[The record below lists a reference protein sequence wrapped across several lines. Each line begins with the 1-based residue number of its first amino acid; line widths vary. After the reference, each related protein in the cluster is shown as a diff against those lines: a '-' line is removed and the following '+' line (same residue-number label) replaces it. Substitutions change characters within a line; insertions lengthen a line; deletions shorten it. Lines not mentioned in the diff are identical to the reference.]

1 MRISPMKN
9 SEEQVKLPKIANW
22 ILKKT
27 ISKDIQDGALG
38 DFDEIYYG
46 VSEEE
51 GLFKAKLWYW
61 SQVAKSLPSF
71 LLDSVHWR
79 VGMLKNYLKI
89 TLRNIQKNKI
99 HYFINITGFSI
110 GLIVFIFIAS
120 YVLNEVNHDGFH
132 ENRDRIYQIGT
143 GWHNGTPGPMAEL
156 LRDRFPEVL
165 STVRFRYNYGEKN
178 FKYQG
183 KNYKIEHAYFV
194 DPTVFEVFSFPVLQ
208 GNPDTALDSPF
219 NVVLTKSEA
228 EKIFGEKDPI
238 GKVLNIEGL
247 DANVTA
253 VIDDVPQNSTIQFR
267 ALISFQTLDRISP
280 GLINNVNSL
289 LFQTYL
295 LFPENHDP
303 VEIESKLSQFLY
315 SQYDG
320 YDQWPQSLRDRLKFS
335 LRSLKSLYFDRD
347 RGGSMIHGNI
357 QNVYIFSAVAL
368 FVLCIAVIN
377 FINLSTATASVRA
390 KEVGMRKVLGS
401 SRSQLLKQFLS
412 ESVFLVFGASILAC
426 ILVNLLRSRF
436 FELIGKQIDFGYL
449 LNPLILLVF
458 VSSVVLIGLI
468 SGIYPAIYLSS
479 FQAAHV
485 LQGRSQKGT
494 KGGLFRKALIIVQ
507 FTVSI
512 VLIVGTLMVGRQMDY
527 IRNRDL
533 GFDKNQVLWFEINDS
548 LRNKTEVL
556 KTKLREHSNIQ
567 SVATSNYTKPGIR
580 SMWGQTWDEKQ
591 LDIDVFLVDP
601 DYIET
606 MGLKIVGGR
615 NFLRESDRNR
625 AYILNESAV
634 RVFGMDSPVGEI
646 VSRNTV
652 VGVVKDF
659 HFRSLHHE
667 IGPLLLAYQRD
678 ANPIVNVRT
687 STENVSQTIAF
698 IKKTCHELA
707 PGFPFEYH
715 FFDESFEA
723 LYQREQKFEKLFL
736 FFSAFAIFIACLG
749 LFGLVSFMADQRT
762 KEIGIR
768 KVLGASVENV
778 VLLLIKEFTKWVVLA
793 NVIAWPIAYFAMTR
807 WLQNFAYRINTEVW
821 MFLVSGSIAL
831 VIALLTVSVKAI
843 KAAISNPADS
853 LRYE

>member
-1 MRISPMKN
+1 MKN
-9 SEEQVKLPKIANW
+9 SEEQVKFPKIANW
-22 ILKKT
+22 ILRRT
-27 ISKDIQDGALG
+27 ISKKIQDGALG
-38 DFDEIYYG
+38 DFHEIYFG
-46 VSEEE
+46 MAEEN
-51 GLFKAKLWYW
+51 GPLQAKLWYW
-61 SQVAKSLPSF
+61 SQVLKSVPSF
-71 LLDSVHWR
+71 LYDSVYWR
-79 VGMLKNYLKI
+79 VSMFKNYLKI
-89 TLRNIQKNKI
+89 TLRSIQKNKI
-99 HYFINITGFSI
+99 HYFINITGLSV
-110 GLIVFIFIAS
+110 GLVVFIFIAS

-178 FKYQG
+178 FRYKE
-183 KNYKIEHAYFV
+183 KNYKIEHSYFV

-208 GNPDTALDSPF
+208 GNPNTALDSPF
-219 NVVLTKSEA
+219 SMVLTKSEA

-238 GKVLNIEGL
+238 GKVLNVEGQDL
-247 DANVTA
+247 EVKA

-267 ALISFQTLDRISP
+267 ALISFQTLNRISP
-280 GLINNVNSL
+280 GLINNVNSM

-303 VEIESKLSQFLY
+303 AEIESKLSQFLY

-320 YDQWPQSLRDRLKFS
+320 YDQWPQSLRERVKFS
-335 LRSLKSLYFDRD
+335 LRPFKLLYFDRD

-368 FVLCIAVIN
+368 FVLGIALIN

-412 ESVFLVFGASILAC
+412 ESVFLVFGATILAC
-426 ILVNLLRSRF
+426 ILVGMLRSRF
-436 FELIGKQIDFGYL
+436 FELIGKRIEFEYMFNPAVL
-449 LNPLILLVF
+449 LLFILFAVF
-458 VSSVVLIGLI
+458 IGLV

-479 FQAAHV
+479 FQVPNV
-485 LQGRSQKGT
+485 LHGRSQKGS
-494 KGGLFRKALIIVQ
+494 KGGLFRRALIIVQ

-567 SVATSNYTKPGIR
+567 SVATSNYTKPGVR
-580 SMWGQTWDEKQ
+580 SMWGQTWNEKQ

-606 MGLKIVGGR
+606 MGLKIVEGR
-615 NFLRESDRNR
+615 NFLRGSDRNR
-625 AYILNESAV
+625 TYILNESAI
-634 RVFGMDSPVGEI
+634 REFGMDSPVGEI
-646 VSRNTV
+646 VSRNTL

-667 IGPLLLAYQRD
+667 IGPLLLAYQMD
-678 ANPIVNVRT
+678 ANPIVNVRI
-687 STENVSQTIAF
+687 STENVSQTIGF
-698 IKKTCHELA
+698 IKMAFNELA
-707 PGFPFEYH
+707 SGSPFEYH

-723 LYQREQKFEKLFL
+723 LYQREQKFEKLFF

-749 LFGLVSFMADQRT
+749 LFGLASFMAEQRT

-768 KVLGASVENV
+768 KVLGASIGSV
-778 VLLLIKEFTKWVVLA
+778 VMLMTREFTKWVVLA

-807 WLQNFAYRINTEVW
+807 WLQNFAYRINAEVW
-821 MFLVSGSIAL
+821 VFVVAGLIAL
-831 VIALLTVSVKAI
+831 FIALLTVGTKAI

>member
-1 MRISPMKN
+1 MKN
-9 SEEQVKLPKIANW
+9 REEQVKLPGIANW
-22 ILKKT
+22 ILRRI
-27 ISKDIQDGALG
+27 ISQKIQDGALG
-38 DFDEIYYG
+38 DFDEIYFG
-46 VSEEE
+46 MAEDRGS
-51 GLFKAKLWYW
+51 FQAKLWYW
-61 SQVAKSLPSF
+61 GQVLKSLPSF
-71 LLDSVHWR
+71 LYDSVCWR
-79 VGMLKNYLKI
+79 MSMLRNYLKI
-89 TLRNIQKNKI
+89 TLRSIQKNKI
-99 HYFINITGFSI
+99 HYFINITGLTV
-110 GLIVFIFIAS
+110 GLTVFIFIAS

-156 LRDRFPEVL
+156 LEGRFPEVL
-165 STVRFRYNYGEKN
+165 STVRFRFNYGEKN

-183 KNYKIEHAYFV
+183 KNYKIERAYFV
-194 DPTVFEVFSFPVLQ
+194 DPTFFEVFSFPVIK
-208 GNPDTALDSPF
+208 GNPETALDSPF
-219 NVVLTKSEA
+219 SIVLTKSEA
-228 EKIFGEKDPI
+228 EKIFGEQDPI
-238 GKVLNIEGL
+238 GEVLHVEGQDL
-247 DANVTA
+247 EVKA

-280 GLINNVNSL
+280 GLIDNLNSM

-295 LFPENHDP
+295 LVPENHDP
-303 VEIESKLSQFLY
+303 AEIESKLSQFLY

-335 LRSLKSLYFDRD
+335 LRPFESLYFDRD

-412 ESVFLVFGASILAC
+412 DSVFLVFGAAILAC

-436 FELIGKQIDFGYL
+436 FELIGKRIEFEYVFNPAGL
-449 LNPLILLVF
+449 LLF
-458 VSSVVLIGLI
+458 VVCAIFIGLI
-468 SGIYPAIYLSS
+468 SGVYPAIYLSS
-479 FQAAHV
+479 FQAANV
-485 LQGRSQKGT
+485 LHGRSQKGS
-494 KGGLFRKALIIVQ
+494 KGNLFRKALIIVQ

-533 GFDKNQVLWFEINDS
+533 GFDKDQVLWFEISDS

-556 KTKLREHSNIQ
+556 KTKLREYANIQ
-567 SVATSNYTKPGIR
+567 NVAMSNFTKPGVR
-580 SMWGQTWDEKQ
+580 SMWGQNWNEKQ
-591 LDIDVFLVDP
+591 MDIDVFLVDP
-601 DYIET
+601 DYVET
-606 MGLKIVGGR
+606 MGLEIVEGR
-615 NFLRESDRNR
+615 NFLKGSDRNR

-634 RVFGMDSPVGEI
+634 REFGMDSPVGEMI
-646 VSRNTV
+646 SQNSV

-659 HFRSLHHE
+659 HFRSLHYE

-678 ANPIVNVRT
+678 VNPIVNVRL
-687 STENVSQTIAF
+687 SAQNVGRTIAF
-698 IKKTCHELA
+698 IKETCNELA
-707 PGFPFEYH
+707 PGSPFEYH

-723 LYQREQKFEKLFL
+723 LYQRELKFEKLFF

-749 LFGLVSFMADQRT
+749 LFGLASFMTEQRT

-768 KVLGASVENV
+768 KVLGASVGSV
-778 VLLLIKEFTKWVVLA
+778 VMLLTREFTKWVILA
-793 NVIAWPIAYFAMTR
+793 NVVAWPIAYFAMTR
-807 WLQNFAYRINTEVW
+807 WLQNFAYRISTEVW
-821 MFLVSGSIAL
+821 VFVVAGLIAL
-831 VIALLTVSVKAI
+831 VIALFTVSAKAI
-843 KAAISNPADS
+843 KAAVSNPADS